1 MFNIG
6 SLVRVRTDVTFAYH
20 GSYFIVT
27 GPSDTNPD
35 DYVDVRRIGDLR
47 VFTLNR
53 RSLEKV
59 A

>member
-6 SLVRVRTDVTFAYH
+6 SLVRVKTQVTYAYH
-20 GSYFIVT
+20 GSYFIVM
-27 GPSDTNPD
+27 GPSDIHPD

>member
-1 MFNIG
+1 M
-6 SLVRVRTDVTFAYH
+6 RVKTHVTFAYH

-27 GPSDTNPD
+27 GASYLNPD
-35 DYVDVRRIGDLR
+35 DYVDVRRVGDLR
-47 VFTLNR
+47 EFTLNR